1 MKILSF
7 SFTAALAIG
16 ISGCAPSA
24 NLSIQPGVGDDSAG
38 IFGPDTESIGAA
50 ADARLRRQGLT
61 ALRGP
66 HGRLTG
72 YRSYSYGRGHG
83 FGTSYSD

>member
-24 NLSIQPGVGDDSAG
+24 NLSMQPGVGDESAD
-38 IFGPDTESIGAA
+38 IFSADAEAAGKA
-50 ADARLRRQGLT
+50 ADARLQRQGLS

-66 HGRLTG
+66 HGRITG